1 MDFLKELIEI
11 NNELT
16 WKHSTMYDKHS
27 TMYDKHSTHKYRLFT
42 LSKDNMIPLYEKK
55 ILRLE
60 QSKNLWTTVGDIQ
73 PSSNYVN
80 CIQ

>member
-16 WKHSTMYDKHS
+16 WKHSTL
-27 TMYDKHSTHKYRLFT
+27 YDKHSTHKYRLFT
-42 LSKDNMIPLYEKK
+42 LSKDYMIPVYEKK

-60 QSKNLWTTVGDIQ
+60 QSNNLSTTVGDIQ

>member
-16 WKHSTMYDKHS
+16 WKHSTL
-27 TMYDKHSTHKYRLFT
+27 YDKHSTHKYRLFT
-42 LSKDNMIPLYEKK
+42 LSKDYMIPLYEKK
-55 ILRLE
+55 VMRLE
-60 QSKNLWTTVGDIQ
+60 QSNNLCATVGDIQ
-73 PSSNYVN
+73 PSSNFVN

>member
-16 WKHSTMYDKHS
+16 WKQSTLYDKQ
-27 TMYDKHSTHKYRLFT
+27 STHKYRLFT
-42 LSKDNMIPLYEKK
+42 LSKDYMVPVYEKK
-55 ILRLE
+55 VMRLE
-60 QSKNLWTTVGDIQ
+60 QSKKIWTTVGDIQ
-73 PSSNYVN
+73 PSSNCVN